1 MSYENQETFMDIGA
15 VLSSNLLSPLVLA
28 FVLGMI
34 ATLVKSDVEFPE
46 PVYKFMSIYLLF
58 SIGIN
63 GGVDLAGVA
72 LADFALPALTAVLL
86 AVATP
91 AWCYWILRRA
101 GRFDPANAAGIAAH
115 YGSVSSVTFIAAMS
129 LTEVLGIA
137 VEGFLPSMIA
147 LMEWGIIVA
156 LLIGRA
162 ATRRKDM
169 PLSAVMRDAL
179 TGRSVILLMGGLVIG
194 AVIGEQGYAAVK
206 PVFGDLF
213 RGVLVLF
220 LLEMGMVAA
229 RQLRGFMRVGL
240 FMTAFAI
247 MMPLIHGA
255 IGVVLGTL
263 VGLSPGGAFVLGAVT
278 ASASYIDAPAAVR
291 SALPQAN
298 PSIYLTASLGI
309 TLPFNLTIGLPIYYE
324 LARWAH

>member
-1 MSYENQETFMDIGA
+1 
-15 VLSSNLLSPLVLA
+15 
-28 FVLGMI
+28 
-34 ATLVKSDVEFPE
+34 
-46 PVYKFMSIYLLF
+46 
-58 SIGIN
+58 
-63 GGVDLAGVA
+63 
-72 LADFALPALTAVLL
+72 
-86 AVATP
+86 
-91 AWCYWILRRA
+91 
-101 GRFDPANAAGIAAH
+101 
-115 YGSVSSVTFIAAMS
+115 
-129 LTEVLGIA
+129 
-137 VEGFLPSMIA
+137 
-147 LMEWGIIVA
+147 
-156 LLIGRA
+156 
-162 ATRRKDM
+162 
-169 PLSAVMRDAL
+169 
-179 TGRSVILLMGGLVIG
+179 MGGLVIG